1 MIHVAV
7 VEDDPLAAELL
18 SDYISTE
25 DMKVVQHYP
34 SAEQA
39 VADIPRLPLPDVIL
53 MDIGLPGM
61 DGIQATELLKQK
73 FEDLEILMLTTFE
86 DTETIIRAIKAGAS
100 GYMLKASRSGE
111 ICAAIREVKR
121 GGSMLSGSVAR
132 KLVSEFQQEKAT
144 IELEELT
151 EREKAILKELIS
163 GKSYKAIAADLD
175 ISVHTVNNH
184 IRHIYKKLHVNSR
197 AEAVA
202 LATQASTH

>member
-18 SDYISTE
+18 TDYISTE

-39 VADIPRLPLPDVIL
+39 VAEIPRLPLPDVVL

-61 DGIQATELLKQK
+61 DGIQATQMLKQK
-73 FEDLEILMLTTFE
+73 FDDLEILMLTTFE
-86 DTETIIRAIKAGAS
+86 DTATIIRAIKAGAS
-100 GYMLKASRSGE
+100 GYMLKASRSHE

-132 KLVSEFQQEKAT
+132 KLVSEFQQEAST
-144 IELEELT
+144 PELEELT
-151 EREKAILKELIS
+151 DRERAILKELIG
-163 GKSYKAIAADLD
+163 GKSYKVIAADLN

-202 LATQASTH
+202 LATQAPTH

>member
-18 SDYISTE
+18 TDYISTE

-39 VADIPRLPLPDVIL
+39 IADIPRLPLPDVIL

-61 DGIQATELLKQK
+61 DGIEATQKLKQR
-73 FEDLEILMLTTFE
+73 FDDLEILMLTTFE
-86 DTETIIRAIKAGAS
+86 DTGTIVRAIKAGAS
-100 GYMLKASRSGE
+100 GYMLKASRSHE

-132 KLVSEFQQEKAT
+132 KLVSEFQQTPPNPK
-144 IELEELT
+144 LEEKPNMPNMAT
-151 EREKAILKELIS
+151 KIKQ
-163 GKSYKAIAADLD
+163 G
-175 ISVHTVNNH
+175 TVNSH
-184 IRHIYKKLHVNSR
+184 QVKGFRKLSVRSGSMPRNRSAKIFASFPSNSFFFF
-197 AEAVA
+197 
-202 LATQASTH
+202 